1 MTSKSS
7 LLTNGP
13 GEQEGVACGVLESMY
28 WVLTRLFQAH
38 LSVQFGS
45 WPRSSVPGRRG
56 AWWELFPTLTSPAF
70 DGAHNRCSSA
80 TAREHR
86 FQMGAGR
93 ALLLSKIKVTGLLD
107 EVPVDLGRSHIEVWG
122 VNSFIKR
129 K

>member
-56 AWWELFPTLTSPAF
+56 AWWELFPTLTPPQPLMGHVT
-70 DGAHNRCSSA
+70 GALQPLLGNTDFRW
-80 TAREHR
+80 
-86 FQMGAGR
+86 GR
-93 ALLLSKIKVTGLLD
+93 AEHSYFLRL
-107 EVPVDLGRSHIEVWG
+107 R
-122 VNSFIKR
+122 
-129 K
+129 